1 MLVSGFRGPPCRWAE
16 EAGFLSSQE
25 GGRSGLGLVLDWRWG
40 RPGYLR
46 HGAPSF
52 LPQPDFQTPIPSLSE
67 GHPERSFLEEDPA
80 VLFGPPEAELM
91 TGVWCWPWGKGKRT
105 RKGLPWGQAPRGH
118 PGLRPAWSLMG
129 IRGSIQLGAPSGW
142 EPRGHPGLCP
152 AGSCVARGAWRLS
165 SCCLGAAAWSGRGTA
180 PGPVGLVL
188 LPGRRAGHTSNSAQ
202 VASQEFATSSLIQV
216 G

>member
-1 MLVSGFRGPPCRWAE
+1 MGEARVPETRGPVISAATR
-16 EAGFLSSQE
+16 F
-25 GGRSGLGLVLDWRWG
+25 
-40 RPGYLR
+40 
-46 HGAPSF
+46 
-52 LPQPDFQTPIPSLSE
+52 PDSIPSLPE

-129 IRGSIQLGAPSGW
+129 TRGSVQLGAPSGW

-188 LPGRRAGHTSNSAQ
+188 LPGRRAGHTSNSTQ
-202 VASQEFATSSLIQV
+202 VASQEFAALSRWGEWPRVGLGSNLPRSPRPLCSLL
-216 G
+216 